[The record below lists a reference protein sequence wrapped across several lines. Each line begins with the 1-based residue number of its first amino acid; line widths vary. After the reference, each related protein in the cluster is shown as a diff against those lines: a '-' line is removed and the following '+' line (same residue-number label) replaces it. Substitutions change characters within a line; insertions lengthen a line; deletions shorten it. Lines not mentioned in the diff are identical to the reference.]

1 MSEKVLVNYIYD
13 SCYSLAYGDY
23 FLVFDYAEG
32 LLDIP
37 ESKHI
42 IFFATD
48 KGEKSYTEDI
58 FNLGKL
64 RSLTYVLNKNIRDLK
79 YKDNVIYLNKDE
91 IGMKDLKKLYKRD
104 NVYLLGEDDKLSLH
118 YKGDE
123 VFVRT
128 FSLDGIRLGFLIEV
142 EDLIIFYGGSMDLE
156 KVDDDRYL
164 DLLDELRFEN
174 PDIIFLPITDLNKK
188 SLAYLDKIIDEADS
202 QILFPTK
209 IGDREEVSLEFKEFY
224 RSNFTDI
231 RAITKAN
238 ERVEIDID
246 CDL

>member
-1 MSEKVLVNYIYD
+1 MSEKVFVNYIYN

-48 KGEKSYTEDI
+48 KGVDSYTEDI
-58 FNLGKL
+58 FNLGRLK
-64 RSLTYVLNKNIRDLK
+64 SINYVLNKNISKLEYRD
-79 YKDNVIYLNKDE
+79 NIIYLNKDE
-91 IGMKDLKKLYKRD
+91 LGMKDLKKLYKRD
-104 NVYLLGEDDKLSLH
+104 NVYLLGEDNKLSLH
-118 YKGDE
+118 FAGDE
-123 VFVRT
+123 LFIRT
-128 FSLDGIRLGFLIEV
+128 FSLDGKKLGFLIEV
-142 EDLIIFYGGSMDLE
+142 EDLIIFYGGSMDFE
-156 KVDDDRYL
+156 NIDEDRYL
-164 DLLDELRFEN
+164 DLLDELSIEN
-174 PDIIFLPITDLNKK
+174 PDIIFLPITDLNKN
-188 SLAYLDKIIDEADS
+188 SLAYLDKIINDANS

-209 IGDREEVSLEFKEFY
+209 IGDREEMSLEFKKFY
-224 RSNFTDI
+224 GSKSTDI
-231 RAITKAN
+231 RSITKAN

>member
-13 SCYSLAYGDY
+13 SCYSLVYGDY

-142 EDLIIFYGGSMDLE
+142 VDLIIFYGGSMDLE

-188 SLAYLDKIIDEADS
+188 SLAYLDKIIDDADS

>member
-1 MSEKVLVNYIYD
+1 MSEKVFVNYIYN

-48 KGEKSYTEDI
+48 EGEDSYTEDI
-58 FNLGKL
+58 FNLDRLK
-64 RSLTYVLNKNIRDLK
+64 SIKYVLNKNISKLE
-79 YKDNVIYLNKDE
+79 YQDNIIYLNKDE
-91 IGMKDLKKLYKRD
+91 LGMKDLKKLYKRD
-104 NVYLLGEDDKLSLH
+104 NVYLLEEDNKLDLH
-118 YKGDE
+118 YPGDE

-128 FSLDGIRLGFLIEV
+128 FSLDGKKLGFLIEV
-142 EDLIIFYGGSMDLE
+142 EDLIIFYGGSMDFE
-156 KVDDDRYL
+156 NIDEDRYL
-164 DLLDELRFEN
+164 DLLDELNFEN
-174 PDIIFLPITDLNKK
+174 PDIIFLPIAELNKN
-188 SLAYLDKIIDEADS
+188 SLAHLDKLINDANS

-209 IGDREEVSLEFKEFY
+209 IGDREEISLEFKKFY
-224 RSNFTDI
+224 KSKSTDI

-246 CDL
+246 SDL

>member
-13 SCYSLAYGDY
+13 SCYSLACGDY

-37 ESKHI
+37 ESRHI

-104 NVYLLGEDDKLSLH
+104 NVYLLGEDDKLSLNFND
-118 YKGDE
+118 DE
-123 VFVRT
+123 VFVRA
-128 FSLDGIRLGFLIEV
+128 FSLDGIRLSFLIEV

-188 SLAYLDKIIDEADS
+188 SLAYLDKIIDDADS

>member
-1 MSEKVLVNYIYD
+1 
-13 SCYSLAYGDY
+13 
-23 FLVFDYAEG
+23 
-32 LLDIP
+32 
-37 ESKHI
+37 
-42 IFFATD
+42 
-48 KGEKSYTEDI
+48 
-58 FNLGKL
+58 
-64 RSLTYVLNKNIRDLK
+64 
-79 YKDNVIYLNKDE
+79 
-91 IGMKDLKKLYKRD
+91 MKDLKKLYKRD

-188 SLAYLDKIIDEADS
+188 SLAYLDKIIDDADS

-209 IGDREEVSLEFKEFY
+209 IGDREEISLEFKEFY